1 MAHRPLQPLP
11 ASRLAAA
18 ACLVLSGATA
28 LAAPAQPV
36 DEAARL
42 RDSALRGSGALATVT
57 ELVTEVGPRL
67 AGSAGDKAAVRW
79 ASARLARAGLSEVH
93 TLAVTVPHWV
103 RGTASALLEGS
114 PARPLAVVSL
124 GGAPGTADEPLRA
137 ELVVLADFKALQA
150 LPADALSGRIA
161 YVANRMRHGDAHHA
175 YADAVIAR
183 NEGPALA
190 ARKGA
195 LAYLLRS
202 VGTDEGRTPHTGMTE
217 FPAGVTPIPALAVSA
232 ADADLLERRAAA
244 GPAPVVTLQSSARLL
259 APEPSA
265 DVVGELTGDG
275 TLPGVVLVG
284 AHLDSWDLAEGAQDD
299 GAGVAIA
306 LATLERIRALGLRP
320 HRTVRL
326 VLYANEE
333 QTGTGAVAYA
343 EAVTRLN
350 EPHVAA
356 LEADFGGG
364 RVTDLRVDAT
374 LAAGRWVGTLVTA
387 LKPLGIRRAPGPAQ
401 GGADLREL
409 KDRGVPVVDLVQD
422 GTHYFD
428 VHHSANDVVSTLNAA
443 DLDQAVA
450 AYAAT
455 VWLLANEADLAR

>member
-1 MAHRPLQPLP
+1 MVHRPLPPLP
-11 ASRLAAA
+11 ARRLAAA
-18 ACLVLSGATA
+18 ACLVLSAAVA
-28 LAAPAQPV
+28 LAAPAPL
-36 DEAARL
+36 DDAARL
-42 RDSALRGSGALATVT
+42 RDSAMKGSGALATVT

-67 AGSAGDKAAVRW
+67 AGSAGDRAAVRW
-79 ASARLARAGLSEVH
+79 ATARLSRAGLSDVH
-93 TLAVTVPHWV
+93 ALPVTVPHWV
-103 RGTASALLEGS
+103 RGTASAVLEGS

-124 GGAPGTADEPLRA
+124 GGTPGTGDEPLRA
-137 ELVVLADFKALQA
+137 ELVVLADFKALEA
-150 LPADALSGRIA
+150 LPAEALSGKIA
-161 YVANRMRHGDAHHA
+161 YVANRMRRGDAHRA

-190 ARKGA
+190 ASKGA

-217 FPAGVTPIPALAVSA
+217 FPAGLTPIPALAVSA
-232 ADADLLERRAAA
+232 ADADLIERRAAA

-265 DVVGELTGDG
+265 DVAGELAGDG
-275 TLPGVVLVG
+275 TLPGVVLIG

-306 LATLERIRALGLRP
+306 IATLERIRALGLRP
-320 HRTVRL
+320 HRTVRI

-343 EAVTRLN
+343 EAASRLN

-374 LAAGRWVGTLVTA
+374 LAAGRWVGALATA
-387 LKPLGIRRAPGPAQ
+387 LKPLGIRRSPEPAH
-401 GGADLREL
+401 GGADLKEL

-428 VHHSANDVVSTLNAA
+428 VHHSANDVVSTLSAA